1 MDIVGW
7 ILVVIIGVAF
17 IGAII
22 ATAIETLVDCLKG
35 RKHEEDGSDK
45 TDCHV

>member
-7 ILVVIIGVAF
+7 VLVVIVGVAF
-17 IGAII
+17 TGAII
-22 ATAIETLVDCLKG
+22 ATTIETLVDCLKG

-45 TDCHV
+45 TDRHV